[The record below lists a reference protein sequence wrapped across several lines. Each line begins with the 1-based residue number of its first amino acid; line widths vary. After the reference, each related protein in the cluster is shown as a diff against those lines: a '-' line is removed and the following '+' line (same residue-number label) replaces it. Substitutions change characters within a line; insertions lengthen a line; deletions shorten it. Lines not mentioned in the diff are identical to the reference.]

1 MFPTMTRIASM
12 SRSLN
17 RRTVLSFAACLP
29 AWAARSEPSDRPA
42 TLRLGIMSGPEEEIA
57 DQARDIAGRHGLLLK
72 LVTFE
77 DYTLPNEALASGDID
92 ANAFQHKPFLD
103 AQVQARGYHIVPLG
117 LTYVEPMG
125 IYSAKLRSLDA
136 LPDGARVA
144 VQNDPS
150 NQGRALNLLA
160 SHGLIALAPG
170 HGLLPS
176 LADVTGSAKH
186 LRLIELD
193 AAQLPRALDDVAM
206 ASINT
211 NYVVS
216 AGLDPQA
223 ALIRE
228 PRAGNPYANLIAV
241 RTGDTGRPGLTTLLA
256 AYQSP
261 ELAAYLAAHFK
272 GAILPAF

>member
-1 MFPTMTRIASM
+1 MPS
-12 SRSLN
+12 SLN
-17 RRTVLSFAACLP
+17 RRAVLAIAAASS
-29 AWAARSEPSDRPA
+29 AWTIRRARAGQP

-57 DQARDIAGRHGLLLK
+57 EQARAIAARQGLALR

-77 DYTLPNEALASGDID
+77 DYTLPNEALSSGDID
-92 ANAFQHKPFLD
+92 ANAFEHKPFLD
-103 AQVQARGYHIVPLG
+103 AQVQARGYRIVPLG

-125 IYSAKLRSLDA
+125 IYSSKIHALEA

-160 SHGLIALAPG
+160 AHGLITLAPG
-170 HGLLPS
+170 RGLLPS
-176 LADVTGSAKH
+176 LADVTGSPRH

-193 AAQLPRALDDVAM
+193 AAQLPRALDDVAL
-206 ASINT
+206 AAINT
-211 NYVVS
+211 NYAVS
-216 AGLDPQA
+216 AGLDPA
-223 ALIRE
+223 TALIRE
-228 PRAGNPYANLIAV
+228 PRENNPYANLIAV
-241 RTGDTGRPGLTTLLA
+241 RTGDAGRPGLKTLLA

-261 ELAAYLAAHFK
+261 EMAAFLAAHFR

>member
-1 MFPTMTRIASM
+1 MS
-12 SRSLN
+12 SRSD
-17 RRTVLSFAACLP
+17 RRTFLGLAAAFAALP
-29 AWAARSEPSDRPA
+29 AHAAAPA
-42 TLRLGIMSGPEEEIA
+42 TLRLGIMSGPEE
-57 DQARDIAGRHGLLLK
+57 DIAQTARSVAAAHGLALT

-77 DYTLPNEALASGDID
+77 DYTLPNEALASGDVD

-103 AQVQARGYHIVPLG
+103 SQIQARGYKIVPLG
-117 LTYVEPMG
+117 PTYVEPMG
-125 IYSAKLRSLDA
+125 IYSSKYHTIEA

-160 SHGLIALAPG
+160 AHGLITLAPG
-170 HGLLPS
+170 RGLLPS

-216 AGLDPQA
+216 AGLDPQS
-223 ALIRE
+223 ALLRE
-228 PRAGNPYANLIAV
+228 PRDGNPYANLVAIRA
-241 RTGDTGRPGLTTLLA
+241 GDAARPGMKALLA

-261 ELAAYLAAHFK
+261 EMVAFLQAHFK